1 MILALILGLLVL
13 AVLFGWAAG
22 KVRSLAMA
30 VVLQMGCFIFLALAV
45 IVAGAAITGGGG
57 MNYHDRNLLPG
68 WAQEQGGCIVGVLLT
83 LAMIGVAV
91 MR

>member
-1 MILALILGLLVL
+1 MITVLVIIIALAIL

-45 IVAGAAITGGGG
+45 IVAGAAITGGAG
-57 MNYHDRNLLPG
+57 
-68 WAQEQGGCIVGVLLT
+68 
-83 LAMIGVAV
+83 
-91 MR
+91 

>member
-1 MILALILGLLVL
+1 MTVALILGLLVL

-45 IVAGAAITGGGG
+45 FVAGATIAGGAG
-57 MNYHDRNLLPG
+57 
-68 WAQEQGGCIVGVLLT
+68 
-83 LAMIGVAV
+83 
-91 MR
+91 

>member
-22 KVRSLAMA
+22 KVRSLTMA

-45 IVAGAAITGGGG
+45 IVAGAAITGAGGAG
-57 MNYHDRNLLPG
+57 
-68 WAQEQGGCIVGVLLT
+68 
-83 LAMIGVAV
+83 
-91 MR
+91 